1 MILQILK
8 LTMEASKRILKSC
21 CYLYGTYFRE
31 WDLDGNDLMILKQFP
46 KNKNILR
53 KGDNRHD
60 NLFEWLLSKLL
71 TLQNIFYNFLNNNAY
86 QQNSDTRECVP
97 SCLEIKEQR
106 AHKLKSVI
114 LDTRFAFVHT
124 ILFDIPFLHF
134 SIQWIFIL
142 PFQIWL
148 NATSFVVLT
157 NSPATLTIH
166 LLIHEIY

>member
-1 MILQILK
+1 MILELLK
-8 LTMEASKRILKSC
+8 LTMEASKIILKSC

-46 KNKNILR
+46 KRKNILR

-60 NLFEWLLSKLL
+60 NLSEWLLSKLL
-71 TLQNIFYNFLNNNAY
+71 TLQNIFYNFLKNNAY
-86 QQNSDTRECVP
+86 QQNSDIRECVF

-106 AHKLKSVI
+106 AHRLKSVI
-114 LDTRFAFVHT
+114 LDTGFAFVHT
-124 ILFDIPFLHF
+124 ISAIPFLHF

-148 NATSFVVLT
+148 NATSFVVLI